1 MESLIDSP
9 QAMPGLQ
16 EDDSLRRRLRE
27 AARKLSLATEAP
39 ADTIHRIAYAPLQ
52 LGLARVGVDVRLFE
66 ILSQNDG
73 SSFTNKELAHKTKV
87 DPSVGMVSQ
96 TAEDAYASTNVTK
109 ALASDGG
116 HSGIQMQAD
125 LLSLSF
131 LALPQFL
138 REGGYVNPTDPRH
151 TAFNLGMH
159 TDQDFFCWLQ
169 SHPKDLEIFSS
180 WMSAQRDTHP
190 NFLDVIDFEQD
201 LASGAEDSTV
211 LFVDVGGSRGQQSI
225 ALRNRYPS
233 LPGRIIVQDLAG
245 VVAEATEHPL
255 PGFQSI
261 EAQAHDM
268 FTPQLFKAILE
279 NVKSG
284 MDQNSVLLIDEMV
297 LSERGA
303 SWRATQA
310 DLTMAVALSAMERT
324 EAEWYALFDE
334 AGLNVR
340 KTAKYREEPE
350 DCVMILA
357 LK

>member
-1 MESLIDSP
+1 MRRTVVAILPVSRHGFANCGRCICFYKCHQSSGLGGRAFRDPDAVGSFEAFSVSHID
-9 QAMPGLQ
+9 AV
-16 EDDSLRRRLRE
+16 
-27 AARKLSLATEAP
+27 AR
-39 ADTIHRIAYAPLQ
+39 
-52 LGLARVGVDVRLFE
+52 
-66 ILSQNDG
+66 
-73 SSFTNKELAHKTKV
+73 
-87 DPSVGMVSQ
+87 
-96 TAEDAYASTNVTK
+96 
-109 ALASDGG
+109 
-116 HSGIQMQAD
+116 AD

-138 REGGYVNPTDPRH
+138 RESGYVNPTDPRH

-268 FTPQLFKAILE
+268 FTPQPI
-279 NVKSG
+279 
-284 MDQNSVLLIDEMV
+284 Q
-297 LSERGA
+297 GA
-303 SWRATQA
+303 PS
-310 DLTMAVALSAMERT
+310 
-324 EAEWYALFDE
+324 
-334 AGLNVR
+334 
-340 KTAKYREEPE
+340 
-350 DCVMILA
+350 
-357 LK
+357 